1 MRKLARKRRK
11 ILDYVFKPYFLLRKF
26 YTPWLFQTLQWGGGR
41 SEDIWQKNQAE
52 KSFHLGSC
60 TASTA
65 ECAGS
70 HYPYTPEKA
79 VHDVDGRKTV
89 KEPESSSHLEKS
101 GHKIIVPLG
110 LYQKASSQSPH
121 HQVLVPGL
129 LYFSLQIGARIAR
142 QGGYSLL
149 SRRLVGF
156 L

>member
-1 MRKLARKRRK
+1 MRELARKRRK

-26 YTPWLFQTLQWGGGR
+26 YTPWLFQNLQWGG
-41 SEDIWQKNQAE
+41 SENIWQKDQAE

-70 HYPYTPEKA
+70 HYPYTPGKA
-79 VHDVDGRKTV
+79 VHDVDQRKTV
-89 KEPESSSHLEKS
+89 KEPESSPHLEKS

-110 LYQKASSQSPH
+110 LCQKASSRSPH

-129 LYFSLQIGARIAR
+129 LWFSLQIGAGIAR
-142 QGGYSLL
+142 QEGYSLL

>member
-26 YTPWLFQTLQWGGGR
+26 YTPWLFQTLQWGGG
-41 SEDIWQKNQAE
+41 SEDIWGKHQAE

-65 ECAGS
+65 EFAGS

-79 VHDVDGRKTV
+79 VHDVDQRKTV